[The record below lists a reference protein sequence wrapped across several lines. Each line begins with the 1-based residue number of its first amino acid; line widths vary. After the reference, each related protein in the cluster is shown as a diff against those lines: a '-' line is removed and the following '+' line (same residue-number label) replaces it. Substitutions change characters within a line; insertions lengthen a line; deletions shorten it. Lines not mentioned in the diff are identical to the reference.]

1 VTPHDAEIHG
11 ALADLAAH
19 MAWPD
24 DSADITARAV
34 AQLAAAPAEPLG
46 RVRRIQPFRRPRW
59 AAAAALVASFLAV
72 VIVAPAREAVAD
84 LLGLGGI
91 RITVEDRP
99 GPETPADRVSSVD
112 LGRSVNLDEADQLAH
127 APLPIPA
134 GVGQPDAAFAG
145 RPIDGVTLV
154 WPPTGSLP
162 DVLGN
167 GYGLLVSVFPG
178 TVDEE
183 VIEKRIY
190 KGGTVEP
197 TSVNGDPAFWI
208 GGEPHEFEYLGADGK
223 WRQDRIRL
231 SGNAL
236 IWTHG
241 GITYRLESAL
251 DLPEAISLAESI
263 PTE

>member
-1 VTPHDAEIHG
+1 VTPHDAEIHS
-11 ALADLAAH
+11 ALGDLAAH
-19 MAWPD
+19 VAWPD
-24 DSADITARAV
+24 DAADVVERAV

-46 RVRRIQPFRRPRW
+46 GVRRLHPLRRPRW

-99 GPETPADRVSSVD
+99 GPDAPGDRASRVD
-112 LGRSVNLDEADQLAH
+112 LGRSVSLDEAAQLAH
-127 APLPIPA
+127 APLPVPA
-134 GVGQPDAAFAG
+134 GVGEPDAAFAG
-145 RPIDGVTLV
+145 RPVDGVTLV
-154 WPPTGSLP
+154 WRPTDSLP

-178 TVDEE
+178 TVDED

-208 GGEPHEFEYLGADGK
+208 GGAPHEFEYLGADGE
-223 WRQDRIRL
+223 WRQDEISL

-251 DLPEAISLAESI
+251 DLPEAISLAESV